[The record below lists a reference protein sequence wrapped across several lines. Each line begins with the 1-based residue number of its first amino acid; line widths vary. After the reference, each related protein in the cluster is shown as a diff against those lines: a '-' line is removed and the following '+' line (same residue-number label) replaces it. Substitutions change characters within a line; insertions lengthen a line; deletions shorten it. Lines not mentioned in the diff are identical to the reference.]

1 MNRRLNPDFFW
12 IAASQFI
19 ALTVSI
25 GLIKVLTNELT
36 LESYG
41 YYSLL
46 MTIII
51 FSRQIIYDPTSY
63 VVVKDCGQLN
73 GDDAKIIQ
81 RVKAIEFITD
91 RLSFYLVIV
100 SIIIFPSF
108 YFLKLG
114 APIEGIIFIAC
125 VAYLVSNGAQGIF
138 FAILNIAKKRKAYA
152 LLVVFDSCIKI
163 SLVVLFFAI
172 TSGELLESI
181 VSITF
186 GALISYA
193 VIRWYMSVYADSK
206 SYCLTTTSGMAKS
219 IFINSM
225 PLYLPTAMMA
235 LKGVGDR
242 WFIAAYIGVEEL
254 AVFNVL
260 LQLGFSP
267 IVMIIGVVQTF
278 SAPVV
283 YKLCEKRNNTDV
295 ENAIKYMYRLVV
307 LIFFFALLG
316 CSVAVAFGP
325 AILRHIVSEDYY
337 EYLGLLP
344 VFIAAGAMASAVGI
358 IHLGII
364 GLYETRIT
372 GKLMTVAIILGV
384 VISVA
389 SVIGWGFN
397 GAIFGLVASNGVAFL
412 IYSAAIFHKRNMLR
426 RLFYSS

>member
-1 MNRRLNPDFFW
+1 MISRLNLDFFW
-12 IAASQFI
+12 IAACQFI
-19 ALTVSI
+19 ALIVSI
-25 GLIKVLTNELT
+25 GLIKLLTNELT

-51 FSRQIIYDPTSY
+51 FARQIIYDPTSY

-73 GDDAKIIQ
+73 GDDAEIIQ
-81 RVKAIEFITD
+81 RVKATEFITD
-91 RLSFYLVIV
+91 RLSFYLGVV
-100 SIIIFPSF
+100 SIIVAASF
-108 YFLKLG
+108 HFLKLG
-114 APIEGIIFIAC
+114 APIDGIVLIAC
-125 VAYLVSNGAQGIF
+125 AAYLVSNGAYGIF
-138 FAILNIAKKRKAYA
+138 LAILNITKKRKTYA
-152 LLVVFDSCIKI
+152 LLLIFDSCIKI
-163 SLVVLFFAI
+163 SSVALCFAI

-181 VSITF
+181 VSIAF
-186 GALISYA
+186 GALVSYA
-193 VIRWYMSVYADSK
+193 VIRWYMSIFADSK
-206 SYCLTTTSGMAKS
+206 SYCFTTSSSMAKS
-219 IFINSM
+219 IFINSI

-267 IVMIIGVVQTF
+267 IIMIIGVVQTF
-278 SAPVV
+278 AAPVI
-283 YKLCEKRNNTDV
+283 YKLCEKRNGADV

-307 LIFFFALLG
+307 LIFLFAFFG
-316 CSVAVAFGP
+316 CSIAVAYGP
-325 AILRHIVSEDYY
+325 AILKHIVPEDYY

-364 GLYETRIT
+364 GLYETKIT
-372 GKLMTVAIILGV
+372 GKLMAVATILGV

-412 IYSAAIFHKRNMLR
+412 IYSAAIFHKRKMLR
-426 RLFYSS
+426 L